1 MGVKVLDLN
10 KLKKGDRLRV
20 VSLDHTRVGLSQI
33 SIGSIVVFESKD
45 YEKTIG
51 VLNKHHSSH
60 PLHVWY
66 IDYED
71 VELVGDDE
79 QLPPVKSV
87 GVKYD
92 GDKLEYSLVPKGVI
106 NKVVKVLGFGAK
118 KYAKDNWRY
127 VDNAKERYYNAGMRH
142 LNQWWEGE
150 KNDPETG
157 ENHLAHAMCCL
168 IFLLAFD
175 LEGGSD
181 E

>member
-1 MGVKVLDLN
+1 MGSKVLDLN
-10 KLKKGDRLRV
+10 KLKKGDKLRV
-20 VSLDHTRVGLSQI
+20 VSLDNTIVGDSNIEIGDVLEYSSSYVSGERYNIHVRDKNSRHWWVTHT
-33 SIGSIVVFESKD
+33 
-45 YEKTIG
+45 
-51 VLNKHHSSH
+51 
-60 PLHVWY
+60 
-66 IDYED
+66 D
-71 VELVGDDE
+71 VELVEDDE
-79 QLPPVKSV
+79 QLPTVKSV

-175 LEGGSD
+175 LEGDSD